1 MRRYW
6 LAALSL
12 VFVMCAAPAL
22 QAQEKAA
29 DTPTVVVRVKSLN
42 ALLQNLNLV
51 VRLVGQ
57 EEAANQIEGLV
68 KGKIGKNGLQGVDP
82 TRPFGAYVRFG
93 KAIDE
98 VNGAILIPMADP
110 DTFLALLD
118 NFGLNYVKDK
128 NGIYTHKT
136 NNVDLY
142 FRFANKYLYITSLNT
157 ESIQEKNLVDP
168 VKALAISGDAAISMV
183 ARVDQIP
190 NDAKLIALAQLD
202 EIIQAAQ
209 KNGPADETKAQ
220 AEFRMA
226 LLRDANKIASS
237 LVREAA
243 EIRFDLD
250 ISEKT
255 KEMTVNFNVTAKPG
269 TDFAKSIDTI
279 GKLRSPLAGMVK
291 NNLAFEGALHFA
303 LPETLQKAFD
313 SVIDDVSSRSLE
325 GIQSVDKKKQAE
337 TLFKA
342 MMPTAKAG
350 EYQIVASV
358 IGPKND
364 RYTFL
369 GAVKLKD
376 GAKLGN
382 TVHDLVKLAIVEIPE
397 AERDK
402 IKLDFDSVGP
412 IKIHRFEAP
421 KNPQL
426 DSLIKDVAGDKYLYL
441 AFRDDALFLA
451 LGKEALPTL
460 KAALAKADSA
470 SSPPLVFDFDVA
482 RMAKLMAQTV
492 EQKDLAAKL
501 FPNGQNGRVRFSVE
515 GGTSLSARL
524 QMRLNVLE
532 FLVKLKNE
540 K

>member
-1 MRRYW
+1 MRRNW
-6 LAALSL
+6 PAPLSL
-12 VFVMCAAPAL
+12 IFVLFAAAAL

-42 ALLQNLNLV
+42 VLLQNLNLV

-57 EEAANQIEGLV
+57 EEAANQIEGLI
-68 KGKIGKNGLQGVDP
+68 KGKIGKKGLEGIDP
-82 TRPFGAYVRFG
+82 NRPIGAYVRFG

-98 VNGAILIPMADP
+98 VNGAILIPIADQ
-110 DTFLALLD
+110 DAFLTLLE
-118 NFGLNYVKDK
+118 NFGNYVKDK
-128 NGIYTHKT
+128 DGIYTHKI

-142 FRFANKYLYITSLNT
+142 FRFAHKYLYITSLNT
-157 ESIQEKNLVDP
+157 ASIQEKNLVDP
-168 VKALAISGDAAISMV
+168 AKALAIPGDAAISMA

-190 NDAKLIALAQLD
+190 DEAKRIALDQLD
-202 EIIQAAQ
+202 KIIQSAQ
-209 KNGPADETKAQ
+209 KDGPKNETKAQ
-220 AEFRMA
+220 QELRVA
-226 LLRDANKIASS
+226 LLRDANKIGSS
-237 LVREAA
+237 LVRDAA
-243 EIRFDLD
+243 LVRFDLD

-255 KEMTVNFNVTAKPG
+255 KEMTVNFNVAAKPG
-269 TDFAKSIDTI
+269 SDFAKSIDAI
-279 GKLRSPLAGMVK
+279 GKLKSPLAGMVK
-291 NNLAFEGALHFA
+291 NNLAFDGALHFA
-303 LPETLQKAFD
+303 LPETLQQAFG
-313 SVIDDVSSRSLE
+313 SVIDEATSRSLN
-325 GIQSVDKKKQAE
+325 GIQDAEKKKQAE

-342 MMPTAKAG
+342 IMPTAKAG
-350 EYQIVASV
+350 EYQVVGVV

-376 GAKLGN
+376 GDKLGK
-382 TVHDLVKLAIVEIPE
+382 TVRDLIKTALADIPE

-402 IKLDFDSVGP
+402 IQLDFDAVGAV
-412 IKIHRFEAP
+412 KIHRFEVP
-421 KNPQL
+421 KTPQL
-426 DSLIKDVAGDKYLYL
+426 DPLIEDFAGDKYLYL

-451 LGKEALPTL
+451 LGKKALPTL
-460 KAALAKADSA
+460 KTALARTDSVA
-470 SSPPLVFDFDVA
+470 STPLLFDFDVA
-482 RMAKLMAQTV
+482 RMARLMAQTP
-492 EQKDLAAKL
+492 EQKELAAKL